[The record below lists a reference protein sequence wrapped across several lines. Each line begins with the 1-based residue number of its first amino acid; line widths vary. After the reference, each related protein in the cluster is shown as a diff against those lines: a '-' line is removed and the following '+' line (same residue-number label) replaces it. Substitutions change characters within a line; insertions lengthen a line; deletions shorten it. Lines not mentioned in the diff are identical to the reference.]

1 MTSWRQDVLYGF
13 RILLKKPALTIV
25 AALSLALGIGANT
38 VIFSLINTTL
48 LRPLPYPEAE
58 RLVMLWSVPN
68 DHRDRLNG
76 VTTYN
81 YASFQDKAKSF
92 ESMGGVRTQVCNIG
106 TDEHGQPPERVDCEN
121 FIPSMFRTLAVKPV
135 LGRWLADDENPVDAI
150 APVFLISHRFWQRRF
165 NGDPNVVGRKLRV
178 DGIDKTIVGVM
189 PPNFYLFDEDAD
201 FWTPMN
207 WTRTEMQSTQYNMG
221 VAARLKPGAIIK
233 QAQAEMDTLAAALAA
248 SDPGRNKNTG
258 AVVQTM
264 TESLYG
270 GLRSPL
276 LLLQGAVA
284 IVLLIGCA
292 NVAGLLLAR
301 AASRRTEIAVRT
313 AIGAGRGRI
322 IRQLAT
328 EGLPLAL
335 LGGLIG
341 IGLAWGGLRLFVAS
355 APPNFPRLNE
365 LSLDL
370 PVLGFTALVSVFTAV
385 LFGVVPAIQ
394 ASSPDLASSLKESTR
409 GGTDAIARQHIRS
422 VLVIVQIALALV
434 LLVGAGLMINS
445 FIRIQSNALGA
456 DPRNLLTFDFRF
468 SRDEAI
474 KAYGRYRNAGL
485 WDILPVTTMT
495 FTRVYDRIQ
504 NIPGVVSVAGA
515 SSPPLAGSLGMG
527 FLIAGRPAPPLDA
540 NGQTPQFASY
550 IAVTPNYFATLRTP
564 IVQGR
569 EFDARDTA
577 SAPYVAIINQT
588 MAKRYWPGE
597 NPIGKQIRLDYVPD
611 EPLREIVG
619 VATDVRMNRQQ
630 RQIGPTVYV
639 PYLQQTP
646 RWMGAGYATRAGM
659 FFVLRT
665 SGSPM
670 TLAPAVRQAVAEVDS
685 TKPVANMRTV
695 EAYLDQQVQYV
706 RLYVLLLGIFGT
718 IAAVLAAIGIYGVMA
733 YAVAERT
740 REIGIRMAL
749 GASAGTVFRLVVVR
763 ALILFSAGLVL
774 GLAGSFGLTRYL
786 KSALYEVTATDPA
799 TFIAV
804 SVLLA
809 VVSLLAC
816 LIPTRRA
823 VSVNP
828 TVALRYE

>member
-1 MTSWRQDVLYGF
+1 MTTWRQDVLYGF

-48 LRPLPYPEAE
+48 LRPLPYPEAD
-58 RLVMLWSVPN
+58 RLVMIWSVPL
-68 DHRDRLNG
+68 DHRERLNG

-81 YASFQDKAKSF
+81 YAEFQAKAKSF
-92 ESMGGVRTQVCNIG
+92 ESMGGIRTQVCNVG
-106 TDEHGQPPERVDCEN
+106 ADEHGQPPERVDCEN
-121 FIPSMFRTLAVKPV
+121 FLPSMFRTLGVKPV

-165 NGDPNVVGRKLRV
+165 NGDRNVVGRKLRV
-178 DGIDKTIVGVM
+178 DGIDKTIIGVM

-221 VAARLKPGAIIK
+221 VAARMKPGVNIK
-233 QAQAEMDTLAAALAA
+233 QAQAEMDTLAAQLAA
-248 SDPGRNKNTG
+248 ADPGRNKNTG

-322 IRQLAT
+322 IRQLAI

-341 IGLAWGGLRLFVAS
+341 IALAWGGLRLFVAA

-370 PVLGFTALVSVFTAV
+370 PVLGFTALISVFTAV

-394 ASSPDLASSLKESTR
+394 ASNPDLASSLKESTR

-422 VLVIVQIALALV
+422 VLVVVQIALALV

-445 FIRIQSNALGA
+445 FIRIQRNALGA
-456 DPRNLLTFDFRF
+456 DPHNLLTFDFRF

-474 KAYGRYRNAGL
+474 KPYGRYRNAGL
-485 WDILPVTTMT
+485 WDILPVTTLS
-495 FTRVYDRIQ
+495 FTRVYERLQ
-504 NIPGVVSVAGA
+504 NMPGVVSVAGA
-515 SSPPLAGSLGMG
+515 SSPPLAGALGMG

-577 SAPYVAIINQT
+577 SAPYVAVINQT

-619 VATDVRMNRQQ
+619 VATDVRMSRQQ

-646 RWMGAGYATRAGM
+646 RWMGAGYAARAGM

-665 SGSPM
+665 SGPP
-670 TLAPAVRQAVAEVDS
+670 LALGTAVRQAVAEVDS
-685 TKPVANMRTV
+685 SRPVANMRTV
-695 EAYLDQQVQYV
+695 EANLDQQVQYV

-718 IAAVLAAIGIYGVMA
+718 VAAGLAAIGIYGVMA
-733 YAVAERT
+733 YSVAERT

-749 GASAGTVFRLVVVR
+749 GASAGNVFRLVVIR

-786 KSALYEVTATDPA
+786 ASALYEVTATDPA

-804 SVLLA
+804 SLLLA
-809 VVSLLAC
+809 IVSLLAC